1 MPGAERAGSIRV
13 LDASVAVRWVVAE
26 EGSEEAAE
34 LLAQPIAWIAPRLML
49 TEAASALR
57 RKVAAGD
64 LRVELAAQALESL
77 VQAARDGLLR
87 LADDEDVV
95 LSALFLAL
103 TMGHKVPDCLYI
115 ALAERESAGLISAD
129 RRLSA
134 LARQRGIPTQLV
146 PSA

>member
-103 TMGHKVPDCLYI
+103 TLGHKVPDCLYI
-115 ALAERESAGLISAD
+115 ALAERESAGLVSAD

>member
-1 MPGAERAGSIRV
+1 MPGAERGPFTCV

-34 LLAQPIAWIAPRLML
+34 LLNQPISWIAPRLML

-57 RKVAAGD
+57 RKVTGGELPVGD
-64 LRVELAAQALESL
+64 AAQALQAL
-77 VQAARDGLLR
+77 VQAVTDGVVR
-87 LADDEDVV
+87 LADDEDLVWP
-95 LSALFLAL
+95 ALMLAL
-103 TMGHKVPDCLYI
+103 TMRHKVPDCLYI
-115 ALAERESAGLISAD
+115 ALAEHEGAGLACAD

-134 LARQRGIPTQLV
+134 LARERGIPTELI